1 MMLRWFAAVAALA
14 CSTSPASPY
23 FDTGNSLYELCQNPR
38 TYPICLGTII
48 GHYDMLLAN
57 GYDCG
62 PDNQRTKQQI
72 MDIVVKYLKDNPAE
86 RSDVAAL
93 ATYRAM
99 TAAFACKQIPKG

>member
-1 MMLRWFAAVAALA
+1 MMLRWFATVAALA
-14 CSTSPASPY
+14 CSTSPAIPY
-23 FDTGNSLYELCQNPR
+23 FDSGNSLYEICQNPR
-38 TYPICLGTII
+38 TYPVCLGTII

-72 MDIVVKYLKDNPAE
+72 MDVVVKYLKDNPAE

-93 ATYRAM
+93 ATYRAV
-99 TAAFACKQIPKG
+99 TAAFACKQIPK